1 MYAGT
6 EHKMLV
12 PTESTGNLAA
22 AINREYEKNVTWAA
36 KHEECWAHDVFYPTA
51 FWSCQPTLVLL
62 AS

>member
-1 MYAGT
+1 MYTGA

-12 PTESTGNLAA
+12 PAASQGNLAA
-22 AINREYEKNVTWAA
+22 AINREYELKVKWAA

>member
-12 PTESTGNLAA
+12 ATDSTGNLAA
-22 AINREYEKNVTWAA
+22 AINRAYELNVKYAA
-36 KHEECWAHDVFYPTA
+36 DHPECWAHDVFYPTA